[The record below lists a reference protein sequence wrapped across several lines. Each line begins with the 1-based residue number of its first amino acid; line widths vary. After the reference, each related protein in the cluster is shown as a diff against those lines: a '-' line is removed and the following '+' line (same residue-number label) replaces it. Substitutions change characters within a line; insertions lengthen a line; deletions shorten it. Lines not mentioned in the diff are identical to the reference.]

1 MLRRIILFL
10 IRLKLGVKIDQQF
23 QFVGQKRDARYFFTN
38 LGVIK
43 ATPVGFE
50 NYPGIYNYSWSRVS
64 LYWLLSDEC
73 KIRKYMGD
81 DVWV

>member
-23 QFVGQKRDARYFFTN
+23 Q
-38 LGVIK
+38 
-43 ATPVGFE
+43 
-50 NYPGIYNYSWSRVS
+50 
-64 LYWLLSDEC
+64 YWLLSDEC